1 MKKLYLH
8 IGLGKTGSSA
18 LQSWLSLNAG
28 ALASQGIDYA
38 DTVPE
43 AKYGESLSGNGSML
57 HQACVDLDF
66 DEVERLLTSTY
77 FFTPGNDV
85 AIISCELFQGTRPA
99 AIARFREIC
108 ERNGIDVTVIAYVRS
123 AYEGL
128 YSTYLQFVKRS
139 DCTHS
144 FGDGDSDTT
153 LAVQVSYL
161 RRYLDVFGDNMIV
174 LNYDGA
180 RKDIYT
186 SFAGVTGIETRGM
199 KKLEARVN
207 RSLSTQE
214 TEVLRRINALHHGVF
229 STPISNFVIGLAPN
243 VETPVLYR
251 RHLVEQVR
259 SNTESD
265 VRWINEQFNL
275 SPPLVTDYYPGRDS
289 PELKPL
295 TLASYRPVLQW
306 ALEYTPDASRT
317 VNFVSFLRE
326 FAAYLVEMSDKNALA
341 LLRRANRIGTD
352 LAPDAPAEGDKPVPT
367 EPPRSRYLMIYL
379 QDYTLPESNEFA
391 EFSGRWDEWVDLI
404 ADHAVGCTHNPL
416 VDAQLLNARKT
427 VPPATRPLASGFS
440 IIEVN
445 DWNIALSLAK
455 ACPLL
460 DIGGS
465 VEVSSIVSLYGA
477 TQPCGA
483 PGNRVEIVD

>member
-28 ALASQGIDYA
+28 VLARQGIDYA

-43 AKYGESLSGNGSML
+43 VKYGESLSGNGSML

-85 AIISCELFQGTRPA
+85 AIISCELFQGTRPPTV
-99 AIARFREIC
+99 ARFREIC

-139 DCTHS
+139 ACTHS
-144 FGDGDSDTT
+144 FGDGESDTS

-161 RRYLDVFGDNMIV
+161 RRYLDVFGDKMIV

-180 RKDIYT
+180 RKDIYN
-186 SFAGVTGIETRGM
+186 SFAAVTGIETRGL
-199 KKLEARVN
+199 KKFEVKVN
-207 RSLSTQE
+207 RSLSMQE
-214 TEVLRRINALHHGVF
+214 AEVLRRINALHHGTF
-229 STPISNFVIGLAPN
+229 STPISNFVIGIAPDI
-243 VETPVLYR
+243 ETPVLYR
-251 RHLVEQVR
+251 QQLVERVR
-259 SNTESD
+259 SNTEAD

-275 SPPLVTDYYPGRDS
+275 SPPLVTDHYPGRDS
-289 PELKPL
+289 PEIKPL

-306 ALEYTPDASRT
+306 ALEYDPDASRAID
-317 VNFVSFLRE
+317 FVSFLRE
-326 FAAYLVEMSDKNALA
+326 FAAYLVEMSEKDALA

-352 LAPDAPAEGDKPVPT
+352 LALDAPAEDDEPVSAEPAKP
-367 EPPRSRYLMIYL
+367 RYLMIYL
-379 QDYTLPESNEFA
+379 QDYTLPESDEFV

-416 VDAQLLNARKT
+416 VDTQLLSSRGT
-427 VPPATRPLASGFS
+427 DTPDPRPRASGFS

-445 DWNIALSLAK
+445 DWSIALSLAK

-465 VEVSSIVSLYGA
+465 VEVSSIVSLYQA
-477 TQPCGA
+477 APPRAA
-483 PGNRVEIVD
+483 PGDRV